1 MIDPMSVA
9 FDIDGVVADT
19 VSLFID
25 IARDD
30 FSVDGVQYEDITS
43 YALEGIDG
51 VSRDVT
57 TAIIQKVLDG
67 DYKRPLRPFPGAP
80 EVLRRLGQNCGP
92 VLFVTARPY
101 LGPISKWIADNIGLE
116 SGAIDIIATGSFEG
130 KADILLERNISFFIE
145 DRLETC
151 VLLNEAGITPVVFKQ
166 PWNREN
172 QSFCEVNNW
181 QELEALIQY

>member
-1 MIDPMSVA
+1 MIDPMAVA

-30 FSVDGVQYEDITS
+30 FSINGLQYEDITS

-80 EVLRRLGQNCGP
+80 EALRRLGQNHGP
-92 VLFVTARPY
+92 VLFFLWKP
-101 LGPISKWIADNIGLE
+101 PS
-116 SGAIDIIATGSFEG
+116 
-130 KADILLERNISFFIE
+130 
-145 DRLETC
+145 
-151 VLLNEAGITPVVFKQ
+151 
-166 PWNREN
+166 
-172 QSFCEVNNW
+172 
-181 QELEALIQY
+181 